1 MTMSSKSPL
10 YFYKVISSLFLSLYF
25 FLPISAYAQA
35 TLFITPTA
43 GNYKVGEDFSVL
55 VNLNTGGKD
64 INVASVKINFD
75 NTRLEVKDV
84 GYSRSIFTIWT
95 EEPKF
100 SNPAGV
106 ISFSGGLPSPG
117 FNGPSGAILRVTFTT
132 KASGKAPVIFSTGY
146 VLANDGTG
154 TNILDGLEGAT
165 FNIGGTVEVK
175 QPGKP
180 SQPQGTISVPV
191 SNSYERTLKPISAPV
206 FALENSKQ
214 IEEGDL
220 ITVKGLALPSSK
232 VIFYLQKDYEDPT
245 NEEGFSGPDGTF
257 AHTYSKKTVSGIYRV
272 WGRNL
277 ASDGVISDASEPI
290 NVAVVKPLVFRIG
303 SLALSYFS
311 IIVALFS
318 ILLVAIILFIFWWV
332 KRRKELEKQGVEISE
347 AEIALH
353 DGFDKL
359 KMGFEKYVDYKGRK
373 TKVKRELKDEMES
386 IEQEIGK
393 EIEDIKNQD

>member
-1 MTMSSKSPL
+1 MNRFFS
-10 YFYKVISSLFLSLYF
+10 KVIFTFSLILVYIFPVVAF
-25 FLPISAYAQA
+25 AQA
-35 TLFITPTA
+35 TLFITPAT
-43 GNYKVGEDFSVL
+43 GNYKVGEDFSVI

-95 EEPKF
+95 EEPRF

-117 FNGPSGAILRVTFTT
+117 FNGPSGAILRITFTT
-132 KASGKAPVIFSTGY
+132 KAAGKAPVLFSTGY

-154 TNILDGLEGAT
+154 TNILEGLNGANFT
-165 FNIGGTVEVK
+165 IGGSAEVK
-175 QPGKP
+175 QPVKP
-180 SQPQGTISVPV
+180 VVTPPPSLSTPTPTPS
-191 SNSYERTLKPISAPV
+191 SFERTLKPVTAPV
-206 FALENSKQ
+206 FVLENSKR
-214 IEEGDL
+214 IDEGDL

-232 VIFYLQKDYEDPT
+232 MVFYLQREYEDPI
-245 NEEGFSGPDGTF
+245 NEEGFSGPDGKFT
-257 AHTYSKKTVSGIYRV
+257 HTYSKKTVAGMYRV
-272 WGRNL
+272 WGRNI
-277 ASDGVISDASEPI
+277 ASDGAISDASEPI
-290 NVAVVKPLVFRIG
+290 NVTVIKPLVFRIG

-311 IIVALFS
+311 IIVSLLS
-318 ILLVAIILFIFWWV
+318 ILIVSLILFIFWWV
-332 KRRKELEKQGVEISE
+332 KRKKELEKQGVEITE

-373 TKVKRELKDEMES
+373 TKIKKELKQEMEN
-386 IEQEIGK
+386 IEEEIGK
-393 EIEDIKNQD
+393 EIEDIKKPE